1 MYVYSFSILVF
12 LLCLFFVCVL
22 GPWEFLWLAGS
33 YIFCVGLRCVEC
45 RVGTILF
52 GPYPGVGGG
61 TVQVFLSPGSAVAG
75 TVRLNW

>member
-1 MYVYSFSILVF
+1 MFIHLAY
-12 LLCLFFVCVL
+12 LFFFFVCLVCVL
-22 GPWEFLWLAGS
+22 GPWEFLWRAGS

-61 TVQVFLSPGSAVAG
+61 TVQIFFLSPGSAVAG